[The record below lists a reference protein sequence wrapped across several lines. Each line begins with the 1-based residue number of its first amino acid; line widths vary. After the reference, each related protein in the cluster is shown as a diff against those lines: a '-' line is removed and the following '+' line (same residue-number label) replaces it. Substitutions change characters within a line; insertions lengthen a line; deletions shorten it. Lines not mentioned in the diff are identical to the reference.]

1 MSNSIIP
8 KVLIAFTQT
17 LINFNIAVNISCL
30 NYYFCNHL
38 WQKNWLNY
46 NGSSCKENSPPLKG
60 EPVSIETHTG
70 DFGPCHFLHQR
81 SLNQTQVA
89 KPELKPEPEIAPEPK
104 PTKSDQARE
113 PAKSPLPVGLLV
125 EYEGMSWSFTPSTDS
140 ISAFR
145 PFRSSLAPCSSAPPG
160 SVSCWTSLGSFIS
173 LGLPQTS
180 TPLAVPCPSI
190 PFAPSAFLTSGFT
203 LVFGC
208 TVYTQACQA
217 PISTLVQW
225 ACSSKHG
232 PPGLQCHLGTSSSW
246 ICLGLCLLWLRLSLL
261 CHWFCLVGLH
271 CDSSLPWLRCGF
283 ASWLL
288 LLEFRPD
295 SSSFLFALA
304 SPVSASTLAF
314 TSFFST
320 LSSPFLISTLAS
332 DSTLAP
338 SSIISSVVVPSV
350 MPLSSSGSSTS

>member
-1 MSNSIIP
+1 MTVRVSVFYMFQFPAPHFCVSAQP
-8 KVLIAFTQT
+8 W
-17 LINFNIAVNISCL
+17 ISCISAGSTQLWFTCVVRNPSQSSSSKSTQSFSSFPPAPWLFL
-30 NYYFCNHL
+30 NVLHL
-38 WQKNWLNY
+38 AVQ
-46 NGSSCKENSPPLKG
+46 GSWPLDL
-60 EPVSIETHTG
+60 PVSVSVLG
-70 DFGPCHFLHQR
+70 SRSCRSSSFLHA
-81 SLNQTQVA
+81 L
-89 KPELKPEPEIAPEPK
+89 
-104 PTKSDQARE
+104 
-113 PAKSPLPVGLLV
+113 
-125 EYEGMSWSFTPSTDS
+125 DS
-140 ISAFR
+140 ISSFW
-145 PFRSSLAPCSSAPPG
+145 PFSSGLAPCSSAPPG

-173 LGLPQTS
+173 LALPQTS
-180 TPLAVPCPSI
+180 TPLAVPCPSN
-190 PFAPSAFLTSGFT
+190 PFALSASLTSGFT

-246 ICLGLCLLWLRLSLL
+246 LCLGLCLLWLRLSLL

-271 CDSSLPWLRCGF
+271 CDSSLPWLHCGF

-338 SSIISSVVVPSV
+338 PSIISSVVVPSV